1 MDFRR
6 REPLSEAPG
15 VTTSVRALA
24 GVCVALLGL
33 WTSAATAE
41 PYLAVAEGLHCS
53 ACHSHP
59 GGGGKRNVYGNAYAQ
74 GELPATRIGNTDA
87 PLWTGELNRR
97 FSIGGNLRAGYRFED
112 IPDRSASSGFDVNKA
127 TVYLEATL
135 IPGRLGVYV
144 DQQVA
149 PSASINREAYV
160 RLTSAGGRWSLTG
173 GQFFLPYGLRLQ
185 DDTAFV
191 RLATGTNFTNP
202 DRGMQLGYESGPW
215 SAIAS
220 VTNGSGGGGET
231 DKGKQF
237 SLISAFVRPRWRVG
251 LSASVND
258 GDGGDREMAG
268 LFAGLRTGPIAWLAE
283 VDLVAD
289 DAGPGGTRGARA
301 GLVEANWMPR
311 RGHNVKFS
319 YDVLDPDDDVSED
332 HEVRYSLQWEYSP
345 VQFLQGRLGVRVYD
359 GPPGDARANRD
370 ALFAEL
376 HGYF

>member
-1 MDFRR
+1 M
-6 REPLSEAPG
+6 
-15 VTTSVRALA
+15 TTSVRALA

-59 GGGGKRNVYGNAYAQ
+59 GGGG
-74 GELPATRIGNTDA
+74 
-87 PLWTGELNRR
+87 
-97 FSIGGNLRAGYRFED
+97 
-112 IPDRSASSGFDVNKA
+112 
-127 TVYLEATL
+127 
-135 IPGRLGVYV
+135 
-144 DQQVA
+144 
-149 PSASINREAYV
+149 
-160 RLTSAGGRWSLTG
+160 
-173 GQFFLPYGLRLQ
+173 
-185 DDTAFV
+185 
-191 RLATGTNFTNP
+191 
-202 DRGMQLGYESGPW
+202 
-215 SAIAS
+215 
-220 VTNGSGGGGET
+220 ET

-237 SLISAFVRPRWRVG
+237 SRISAFVRPRWRVG